1 MLHPLS
7 GYLLLRGLSTL
18 PVRVTAAGATA
29 AELARR
35 LEAHPAVARVYY
47 PGLTAGRPE
56 RQMQGGG
63 AILAFEPVGDP
74 HALIGAVRLI
84 TPAVSLGS
92 IDTLIQ
98 HPGSISHRIVAP
110 EDRASAGISEQL
122 LRVSVGLEDVEDLWD
137 DLERALKGI

>member
-1 MLHPLS
+1 M
-7 GYLLLRGLSTL
+7 R
-18 PVRVTAAGATA
+18 
-29 AELARR
+29 
-35 LEAHPAVARVYY
+35 
-47 PGLTAGRPE
+47 
-56 RQMQGGG
+56 GGG

-74 HALIGAVRLI
+74 HALISAVRLI

-92 IDTLIQ
+92 VDTLIQ

>member
-1 MLHPLS
+1 
-7 GYLLLRGLSTL
+7 
-18 PVRVTAAGATA
+18 VTAASATA

-35 LEAHPAVARVYY
+35 LEAHPAVAHVYY
-47 PGLTAGRPE
+47 PGLAAARPE
-56 RQMQGGG
+56 RQMRGGG

-74 HALIGAVRLI
+74 HALISAVRLI

-92 IDTLIQ
+92 VDTLIQ